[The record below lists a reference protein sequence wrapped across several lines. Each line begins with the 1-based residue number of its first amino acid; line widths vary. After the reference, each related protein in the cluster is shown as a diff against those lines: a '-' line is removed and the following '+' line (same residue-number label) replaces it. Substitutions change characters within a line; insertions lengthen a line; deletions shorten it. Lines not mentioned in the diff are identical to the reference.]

1 MHFSSLLAGLA
12 FASPSLGYAI
22 PLAKPALASR
32 QWVYEIP
39 SKDSIVIKQHEA
51 ARAALMQLEDTERQ
65 DAQFRKSLSEVCGKA
80 DNITRAIRLNETNT
94 IWREN
99 GGYAGEMFS
108 KARETILQTKLWK
121 IVDGMPKGALL
132 HAHLTAMLPYDA
144 LLDVV
149 METENMGFWASQSLN
164 SPEARNNS
172 KFEFSYRGKDFKSAA
187 NPANVYAAEYQPYN
201 SSNNEKNYM
210 SVQAAADQ
218 YPGGGR
224 KEFRKF
230 VKSKMVVLPE
240 EATHHELGVDDI
252 WKKFQ
257 SAFEPAGTMLTY
269 EPIVR
274 RFWQLLFNKLA
285 ENRISWVEIRAGGSR
300 GKLVPQN
307 QVNATND
314 PSVWWTVMNDE
325 LQNFTSTRAE
335 NTTHPFH
342 GARVIWSDSRSKT
355 QSKLKESM
363 TDLFAMKKKF
373 PLLFSGYDVVAQE
386 DLGRTLLDMA
396 PELLWF
402 QEEARRHDVTLPFF
416 FHAGETLGDGN
427 STDDNLFDALL
438 LGTRRIGHGFSLYK
452 HPMLIDQAVKKNVMV
467 EVCPIS
473 NEVLRLA
480 TDILHHPLPAMIAH
494 GVPTAISNDDP
505 AMLGQ
510 DSAGL
515 SFDFYQVIQGFDNVG
530 LAGLG
535 ALAQNSLRWSNFEDQ
550 NDKDWELGITLGSD
564 APSVK
569 GARIREWNAQWN
581 NYCQQIVDEYGAEW
595 GS

>member
-1 MHFSSLLAGLA
+1 MYFSSLLAGLA

-22 PLAKPALASR
+22 PSAKPAPASR

-39 SKDSIVIKQHEA
+39 SKDSIIIKQHET

-94 IWREN
+94 IWRQN

-201 SSNNEKNYM
+201 TSTNEKIYM
-210 SVQAAADQ
+210 DVKAAADQ
-218 YPGGGR
+218 YPDGGS

-285 ENRISWVEIRAGGSR
+285 ENRISWVEIRAGGPAESLCPR
-300 GKLVPQN
+300 
-307 QVNATND
+307 
-314 PSVWWTVMNDE
+314 
-325 LQNFTSTRAE
+325 TSTRTE

-355 QSKLKESM
+355 QAKLKESM
-363 TDLFAMKKKF
+363 TDLFAMKKEF

>member
-1 MHFSSLLAGLA
+1 MYFSSLLAGLA

-164 SPEARNNS
+164 SPEARNKS

-187 NPANVYAAEYQPYN
+187 NPASVYAAEYQPYN
-201 SSNNEKNYM
+201 TSTNEKIYM
-210 SVQAAADQ
+210 DVKAAADQ
-218 YPGGGR
+218 YPDGGS

-335 NTTHPFH
+335 NSTHPFH

-363 TDLFAMKKKF
+363 TDLFAMKKEF

-438 LGTRRIGHGFSLYK
+438 L
-452 HPMLIDQAVKKNVMV
+452 AVKKNVMV